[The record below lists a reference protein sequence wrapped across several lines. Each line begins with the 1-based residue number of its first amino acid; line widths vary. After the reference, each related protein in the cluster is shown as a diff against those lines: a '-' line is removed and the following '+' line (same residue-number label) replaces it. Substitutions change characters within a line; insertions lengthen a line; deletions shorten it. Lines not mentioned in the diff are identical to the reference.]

1 VRVARI
7 GIALGAA
14 SAVAACAIACLG
26 AGLGAC
32 SAVQQ
37 QRIGV
42 DAPPS
47 DEAVFGPVADMLVH
61 RCGSLDCHGQP
72 GRNLR
77 IWGCDGM
84 RLDPNEAPS
93 CRKGAQGG
101 GPTTVAEHY
110 ATYRSL
116 VGLEPNVM
124 STVYDGCK
132 PAGGAYPPSDS
143 CHPELLTFVRKARG
157 IEAHKGGQLIDVS
170 GVDGGPDPQD
180 VCIVTW
186 LEGATNT
193 QACSDA
199 LSIPSFPV
207 PALDAS
213 AE

>member
-1 VRVARI
+1 MRVGRL
-7 GIALGAA
+7 GIALAAA
-14 SAVAACAIACLG
+14 SAAAACAFAW
-26 AGLGAC
+26 LGAC
-32 SAVQQ
+32 SGVQQ
-37 QRIGV
+37 QRVGI

-47 DEAVFGPVADMLVH
+47 DDAVFGPVADMLVH

-77 IWGCDGM
+77 MWGCDGM

-93 CRKGAQGG
+93 CRKQQGG

-124 STVYDGCK
+124 TAVYDGCK
-132 PAGGAYPPSDS
+132 TSGGAYPPSPS
-143 CHPELLTFVRKARG
+143 CHPELLTFVQKARG

-186 LEGATNT
+186 LEGATDK
-193 QACSDA
+193 QACSEA
-199 LSIPSFPV
+199 LLIPSFPV
-207 PALDAS
+207 PPTPDAS
-213 AE
+213 VE